1 MVLRQNTIP
10 HDLFDKE
17 CAAFNVNDHEE
28 GTDQYALDQEQ
39 MKSGLENN
47 CLKDNYFVRPFLN
60 LGEANNIS

>member
-17 CAAFNVNDHEE
+17 YAAFNVNDHEE

-47 CLKDNYFVRPFLN
+47 SSER
-60 LGEANNIS
+60 

>member
-1 MVLRQNTIP
+1 MVLRHNTIP

-17 CAAFNVNDHEE
+17 HAAFNVNDLEE

-47 CLKDNYFVRPFLN
+47 SSER
-60 LGEANNIS
+60 